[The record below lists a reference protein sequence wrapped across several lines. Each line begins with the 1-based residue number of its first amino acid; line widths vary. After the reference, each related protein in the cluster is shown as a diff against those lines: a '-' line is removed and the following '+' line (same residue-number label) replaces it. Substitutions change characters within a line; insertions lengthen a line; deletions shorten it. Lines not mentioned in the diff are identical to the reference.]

1 MFILATHNR
10 TIENQTSNCSVF
22 LRAPLTL
29 SEGQGLKKLKCETQ
43 DNNITGALPE
53 RVTQRE
59 KEREREKNCAW
70 SKESVSFKNKDTE
83 RERKRGIEMKIQRE
97 REKKKKMGERFKLL
111 K

>member
-59 KEREREKNCAW
+59 KEREKKNCAW
-70 SKESVSFKNKDTE
+70 SKESVSFKNKDRE
-83 RERKRGIEMKIQRE
+83 KERKRGSEMKIQRE
-97 REKKKKMGERFKLL
+97 RKKDNGREI
-111 K
+111 